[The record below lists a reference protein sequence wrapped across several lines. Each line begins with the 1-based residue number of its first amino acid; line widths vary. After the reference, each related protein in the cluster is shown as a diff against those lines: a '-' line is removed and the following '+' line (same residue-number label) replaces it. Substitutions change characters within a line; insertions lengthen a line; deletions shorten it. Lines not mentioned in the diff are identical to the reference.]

1 MTVCRKHSRHCW
13 CLLDISLVQ
22 VMQDVNGRFIA
33 NIAKQLRKRAV
44 SLCVEE
50 LKEYK
55 VIMQPADADPQLLE
69 CLLI

>member
-1 MTVCRKHSRHCW
+1 MHCW
-13 CLLDISLVQ
+13 CLLDILLVQ

-55 VIMQPADADPQLLE
+55 VLMQPTDADLQQFE
-69 CLLI
+69 